1 MVNSFNFPQPA
12 LRQTEI
18 ENVSA
23 LLRQD
28 QDLVITGV
36 PGIGRR
42 TLIRAAAHQAGII
55 HLEINCLHC
64 HSAKHFVQLLTGSI
78 STVFSKSNQLT
89 QIQQWILAQSQ
100 LLQKSLSIQDRLVCS
115 VEPGKEW
122 LLFEQ
127 ILPLLQYLAE
137 STACRIVIVFHNLA
151 HIRTWD
157 RHRKWETRLL
167 REIQHQEQVSYA
179 LIAIVPESW
188 MDDMNLP
195 TLSLEPLSEQ
205 SMRSWAVNTM
215 AAAKLRFDPDGQS
228 LETFLSYV
236 QGHIKDAAAL
246 AQRIQLM
253 CCTSQTQTLGRVI
266 QTHYIHSSMLALVR
280 DVEVTFETL
289 LLLLPSTQ
297 TKLLESLAL
306 DPTNQPQSTA
316 YIKKHGLSRGG
327 SLQGALSSLEQK
339 GLIYGPKLG
348 YRVSLPL
355 LDFWLKHGA
364 ESQKS
369 RS

>member
-1 MVNSFNFPQPA
+1 MVDSFDVPQPA

-18 ENVSA
+18 EKVSA

-42 TLIRAAAHQAGII
+42 SLVRAAARQAGII
-55 HLEINCLHC
+55 RLEINCLCC
-64 HSAKHFVQLLTGSI
+64 HSAKDFVQLLAGSI
-78 STVFSKSNQLT
+78 GTALSKPNQLA
-89 QIQQWILAQSQ
+89 QIQQWILTQSQ

-127 ILPLLQYLAE
+127 ILPLLQYLAD

-167 REIQHQEQVSYA
+167 QEIQQQSQVSYA
-179 LIAIVPESW
+179 LIAIVPEPW
-188 MDDMNLP
+188 MDDMDLP
-195 TLSLEPLSEQ
+195 TIFLEPLSEQ
-205 SMRSWAVNTM
+205 SMRSWAIKTM
-215 AAAKLRFDPDGQS
+215 AAAKFRFDPNSQS

-236 QGHIKDAAAL
+236 QGHIKDAIAL

-253 CCTSQTQTLGRVI
+253 CCASQTQTLNGII
-266 QTHYIHSSMLALVR
+266 QTHHIHSSMLALVK

-297 TKLLESLAL
+297 AKLLESLSL

-339 GLIYGPKLG
+339 GLIYGPQLG

-355 LDFWLKHGA
+355 LDFWLKHTA
-364 ESQKS
+364 NVLMH
-369 RS
+369 